1 MRLVFIHDG
10 PIYHK
15 DGKYYEYSYHG
26 LYERYSYLADEII
39 FLMRVNELPSEER
52 YDLISEQ
59 VHIVSFPNFKAPSL
73 YLKNR
78 IKAEKI
84 IKEEVRKANM
94 LILRDSS
101 AASIAVKYANQ
112 FNVPYIREC
121 VGCSWDSLWNY
132 SLLGKILAL
141 PAFLR
146 QKREIKR
153 SPYVYYV
160 TNKFLQRRYPT
171 SGKQIGCSDVVV
183 NTLNEDILRER
194 IRKINDFDKEKEI
207 SLGTAAAI
215 DVRYKGQEYVIT
227 AIALLKEKGYKIKYY
242 LAGGNRT
249 KSSYL
254 KECAQKY
261 RVSDN
266 VIFCGSLSKSEMA
279 SFYDNIDIYIQPS
292 KLEGMPRSV
301 IEAMSHGCPVL
312 GSNVGGIPEL
322 IDQECLFQ
330 KENITQIAKAIVNI
344 INQDM
349 SKYAKCNFEKAK
361 KYTSDQLDRIRKDFY
376 DQFLAEYFNK
386 DCSE

>member
-15 DGKYYEYSYHG
+15 DGRYYEYSYHG

-52 YDLISEQ
+52 YDIISEQ
-59 VHIVSFPNFKAPSL
+59 VHIVSFPNFKSPSL

-84 IKEEVRKANM
+84 IKEEIRKADM

-101 AASIAVKYANQ
+101 AASIAVKYANR
-112 FNVPYIREC
+112 FKIPYIREC
-121 VGCSWDSLWNY
+121 VGCSWDSLWNFG
-132 SLLGKILAL
+132 LLGKTLAL

-146 QKREIKR
+146 QKHEIKR
-153 SPYVYYV
+153 SPYVCYV
-160 TNKFLQRRYPT
+160 TDKFLQRRYPT
-171 SGKQIGCSDVVV
+171 AGKQISCSNVVV
-183 NTLNEDILRER
+183 NTLNEDVLWER
-194 IRKINDFDKEKEI
+194 LQRIKDFDKKGEI

-227 AIALLKEKGYKIKYY
+227 AIALLKKKGYKIKYY
-242 LAGGNRT
+242 LAGGNKT

-254 KECAQKY
+254 KDCAQKHG
-261 RVSDN
+261 VSDN
-266 VIFCGSLSKSEMA
+266 VIFCGSLNKSEME

-292 KLEGMPRSV
+292 KQEGLPRSV

-312 GSNVGGIPEL
+312 GSNIAGIPEL
-322 IDQECLFQ
+322 IDSECLFQ
-330 KENITQIAKAIVNI
+330 KGNVRQIVKVIVNI
-344 INQDM
+344 INHDM
-349 SKYAKCNFEKAK
+349 SKYAKRNFEKAK
-361 KYTSDQLDRIRKDFY
+361 KYTSDQLDRIRKNFY

-386 DCSE
+386 NCS